1 MRIDGK
7 IPLNTITASAGKPAA
22 RGARFSLNGS
32 SETSRASASTSVAAP
47 ESMDALL
54 AMQEADGVGE
64 REARRRRSVV
74 RGRSLLDALDG
85 LKAALLSGRISAT
98 DLARLTTALAQS
110 RETTGDAGL
119 DEVIAHI
126 DLRAQVEFAKLEQ
139 ARFSMA
145 ARKA

>member
-1 MRIDGK
+1 MRIDAK
-7 IPLNTITASAGKPAA
+7 TPLSSIAASAAKPAA

-32 SETSRASASTSVAAP
+32 DGASRSGATSSVAAP
-47 ESMDALL
+47 ESLDALL

-64 REARRRRSVV
+64 REARRRRSLV

-98 DLARLTTALAQS
+98 DLARLTTALAQA
-110 RETTGDAGL
+110 RETSGDSGL
-119 DEVIAHI
+119 DELMAHI

-139 ARFSMA
+139 ARV
-145 ARKA
+145 KAGA